1 MEFQCQGTADGRL
14 DFGPY
19 NRAKFQ
25 QFLQEHPGIR
35 LKITAELPE
44 SGKLRRFYEG
54 AVVPLLCFYDEKLDH
69 RSNEDR
75 QTMREV
81 LKQEF
86 NGQMVQ
92 IGGKMHVVGKSTKGR
107 AILNPFVERVIDWLT
122 ENYAPPA
129 EALDPEKYKEWRDTI
144 FPDGG
149 PDNYIDYLQE
159 VGLLRRV

>member
-1 MEFQCQGTADGRL
+1 
-14 DFGPY
+14 
-19 NRAKFQ
+19 
-25 QFLQEHPGIR
+25 
-35 LKITAELPE
+35 
-44 SGKLRRFYEG
+44 
-54 AVVPLLCFYDEKLDH
+54 VPLLCFYDEKLDH